1 MQNYIQ
7 KNLIRSILIVF
18 IANTMALFFHW
29 YRLIWWFDMPMHFMG
44 GFFCV
49 WFVLAFYTNIF
60 KYKKVNITE
69 VNVPELIFNKVLI
82 KKLLVWALI
91 IGLGWEWFE
100 WGTDLYTGAGN
111 MHMLDSY
118 SDLFFDMAGA
128 FSAIF
133 MLKYKYESRK
143 QD

>member
-1 MQNYIQ
+1 M
-7 KNLIRSILIVF
+7 IVF
-18 IANTMALFFHW
+18 VANTMALFFHW

-44 GFFCV
+44 GFFLV
-49 WFVLAFYTNIF
+49 WLVLYV
-60 KYKKVNITE
+60 Y
-69 VNVPELIFNKVLI
+69 NKFFSINSDFILSRSLI
-82 KKLLVWALI
+82 KKILVWAFI

-100 WGTDLYTGAGN
+100 WGADLYTGAGV

-128 FSAIF
+128 YTAIF

>member
-1 MQNYIQ
+1 MQKYIQ
-7 KNLIRSILIVF
+7 KNLIRSILVVF
-18 IANTMALFFHW
+18 ALNTLALFFHW

-44 GFFCV
+44 GFFLV
-49 WFVLAFYTNIF
+49 WLVLYI
-60 KYKKVNITE
+60 Y
-69 VNVPELIFNKVLI
+69 NKFFSTDNDFILSKSLI
-82 KKLLVWALI
+82 KKALIWALI

-100 WGTDLYTGAGN
+100 WGADLYTGAGV

-128 FSAIF
+128 YTAIF

>member
-1 MQNYIQ
+1 MQKYIQ
-7 KNLIRSILIVF
+7 NNLIRSILIVF
-18 IANTMALFFHW
+18 VANTLALFFHW
-29 YRLIWWFDMPMHFMG
+29 YRLLWWFDMPMHFMG

-49 WFVLAFYTNIF
+49 WLVLYIN
-60 KYKKVNITE
+60 
-69 VNVPELIFNKVLI
+69 NKFFTKNKGNDSIVLNRYLI
-82 KKLLVWALI
+82 KNALVWAFI

-100 WGTDLYTGAGN
+100 WGADLYTGAMS
-111 MHMLDSY
+111 MHMIDSY

-143 QD
+143 QE